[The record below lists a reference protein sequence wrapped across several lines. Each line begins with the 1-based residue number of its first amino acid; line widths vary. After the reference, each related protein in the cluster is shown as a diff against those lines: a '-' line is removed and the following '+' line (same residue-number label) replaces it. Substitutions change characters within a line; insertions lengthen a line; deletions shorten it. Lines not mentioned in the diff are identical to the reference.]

1 MLLEEVDQIIKAR
14 RIKLE
19 EIKRIA
25 DEDDIGP
32 ALVAI
37 TNKLTA
43 NSSAVKIEPAHFE
56 ALFQEQ
62 LKKYD
67 GYKRLVKEETATQE
81 DLLFAIQ
88 VNTLFC
94 MKAVRFFW
102 PQYRADMFSLNFHPL
117 GNKQG
122 LCCLK
127 KE

>member
-88 VNTLFC
+88 VYTLLCMNTT
-94 MKAVRFFW
+94 RFFCLLC
-102 PQYRADMFSLNFHPL
+102 RTDRFSFTFHP
-117 GNKQG
+117 
-122 LCCLK
+122 
-127 KE
+127 

>member
-1 MLLEEVDQIIKAR
+1 MLLEEVDQMIKAR

-32 ALVAI
+32 SLVAI

-43 NSSAVKIEPAHFE
+43 TSSAVKIEPAHFE

-81 DLLFAIQ
+81 DLLMAIQ
-88 VNTLFC
+88 VSENPAILYVMLLLSNRKSAC
-94 MKAVRFFW
+94 VN
-102 PQYRADMFSLNFHPL
+102 L
-117 GNKQG
+117 
-122 LCCLK
+122 
-127 KE
+127 

>member
-1 MLLEEVDQIIKAR
+1 VEDLNVLLEEVDQMIKAR

-32 ALVAI
+32 ALVSI

-67 GYKRLVKEETATQE
+67 GYKRLVKEETATQK
-81 DLLFAIQ
+81 DLMEALEVI
-88 VNTLFC
+88 NYP
-94 MKAVRFFW
+94 FFSRYYAL
-102 PQYRADMFSLNFHPL
+102 PERL
-117 GNKQG
+117 GVQIRIYIYAFY
-122 LCCLK
+122 
-127 KE
+127 

>member
-1 MLLEEVDQIIKAR
+1 MLLEEVDQMIKAR

-32 ALVAI
+32 ALVSI

-43 NSSAVKIEPAHFE
+43 NSSAIKIEPAHFE

-81 DLLFAIQ
+81 DLMEAIQ
-88 VNTLFC
+88 VIPLLSFFLC
-94 MKAVRFFW
+94 VFAV
-102 PQYRADMFSLNFHPL
+102 LL
-117 GNKQG
+117 
-122 LCCLK
+122 
-127 KE
+127 